1 MKKEDKGLIIG
12 QLTEIVKEYPNFYL
26 TDIEALDAEKTS
38 KLRRECFKKEIK
50 LVVVKNNLLKKALE
64 NVEGDFSPL
73 QVAMKGNTAVMF
85 SQTANAPARL
95 IKEFTKDAKKD
106 APVKPELKAAYVQ
119 ESFYIGA
126 ENLEA
131 LVNIK
136 SKNELIGDVIML
148 LQSPAKN
155 VISALQSSG
164 QTITINRSKITI
176 KQYENGRFESFCRT
190 ISKPDR
196 KRS

>member
-38 KLRRECFKKEIK
+38 KLRRECFKREVK

-64 NVEGDFSPL
+64 NIEGDFSDL
-73 QVAMKGNTAVMF
+73 NVALKGNTAVMF
-85 SQTANAPARL
+85 SQVANAPARL
-95 IKEFTKDAKKD
+95 IKDFTKDAKKG
-106 APVKPELKAAYVQ
+106 AALKAAYVQ
-119 ESFYIGA
+119 ESFYVGA

-136 SKNELIGDVIML
+136 SKNELIADVIAL
-148 LQSPAKN
+148 LESPAKN

-164 QTITINRSKITI
+164 QTIHGLLKTLEER
-176 KQYENGRFESFCRT
+176 
-190 ISKPDR
+190 
-196 KRS
+196 

>member
-95 IKEFTKDAKKD
+95 IKEFKKD

-164 QTITINRSKITI
+164 QTIHGLLKTLEER
-176 KQYENGRFESFCRT
+176 
-190 ISKPDR
+190 
-196 KRS
+196 

>member
-126 ENLEA
+126 ENLECGKIDVGRQPVVPA
-131 LVNIK
+131 PDNI
-136 SKNELIGDVIML
+136 LHTCRVRVRRVGRYVLGVCDL
-148 LQSPAKN
+148 HPL
-155 VISALQSSG
+155 
-164 QTITINRSKITI
+164 RSRTDLKPLAAARRT
-176 KQYENGRFESFCRT
+176 GRGVCGAHL
-190 ISKPDR
+190 
-196 KRS
+196 

>member
-1 MKKEDKGLIIG
+1 M
-12 QLTEIVKEYPNFYL
+12 
-26 TDIEALDAEKTS
+26 
-38 KLRRECFKKEIK
+38 RRECFKKEIK

-106 APVKPELKAAYVQ
+106 APAKPALKAAYVQ
-119 ESFYIGA
+119 ESFYVGA

-136 SKNELIGDVIML
+136 SKTNLSEML
-148 LQSPAKN
+148 SCCCNL
-155 VISALQSSG
+155 
-164 QTITINRSKITI
+164 R
-176 KQYENGRFESFCRT
+176 RRT
-190 ISKPDR
+190 LFLLFSHQDKL
-196 KRS
+196 SVVC

>member
-1 MKKEDKGLIIG
+1 MRKEDKGTVIG
-12 QLTEIVKEYPNFYL
+12 QLTETLKEYPNFYL

-38 KLRRECFKKEIK
+38 KLRRECFKREVK

-64 NVEGDFSPL
+64 NIEGDFSDL
-73 QVAMKGNTAVMF
+73 NVALKGNTAVMF
-85 SQTANAPARL
+85 SQVANAPAL
-95 IKEFTKDAKKD
+95 TKGAKKGEV
-106 APVKPELKAAYVQ
+106 AKPELKAAYVQ
-119 ESFYIGA
+119 ESFYVGA

-136 SKNELIGDVIML
+136 SKNELIGDVIAL

-164 QTITINRSKITI
+164 QTIHGLLKTLEER
-176 KQYENGRFESFCRT
+176 
-190 ISKPDR
+190 
-196 KRS
+196 